1 MKNSYVGRTFISPS
15 PTIRQL
21 GIRLKLNP
29 LRETIHG
36 KRLIVVDDSYTL
48 RVAPLLRRDD
58 PVVQD
63 WLVRFDGT
71 PLRFPSDSPPGMG
84 YLRRHRS
91 RFEWAASL

>member
-1 MKNSYVGRTFISPS
+1 SRLDPS
-15 PTIRQL
+15 NGL
-21 GIRLKLNP
+21 CLNA
-29 LRETIHG
+29 LHDRAFERG
-36 KRLIVVDDSYTL
+36 LIVVDDSYTL